1 MLQVH
6 QGQSVSASTHSFSN
20 NSPSYSQF
28 CLPHA
33 HGNMLRP
40 ASHLCDAPRPRFD
53 VILIDPP
60 WEEYA
65 RRAPAMV
72 EDDEVWSWEQIMEL
86 DISGIADTPCF
97 VFL

>member
-1 MLQVH
+1 LAACI
-6 QGQSVSASTHSFSN
+6 SV
-20 NSPSYSQF
+20 
-28 CLPHA
+28 
-33 HGNMLRP
+33 
-40 ASHLCDAPRPRFD
+40 CDASGGRFD